1 MLTGVSQSVRT
12 IFFVSKINSF
22 RVRWRTLYF
31 LLRKQGAEIVPILL
45 SMQVSGGATNGRA
58 RAQRLN
64 PLRIIET
71 KLLHIK
77 TTAST
82 GLNNVQTTIF
92 SWKKKIWSFD
102 KVLQWKQVFVL
113 NPLMPGNP
121 INTIKVFK
129 FQSKVDLHGSI
140 TKFV

>member
-1 MLTGVSQSVRT
+1 
-12 IFFVSKINSF
+12 
-22 RVRWRTLYF
+22 
-31 LLRKQGAEIVPILL
+31 
-45 SMQVSGGATNGRA
+45 MQVSGGATNGRA

-92 SWKKKIWSFD
+92 SPEEHKY
-102 KVLQWKQVFVL
+102 LAL
-113 NPLMPGNP
+113 
-121 INTIKVFK
+121 
-129 FQSKVDLHGSI
+129 
-140 TKFV
+140 TKFLFRSTDSMKLSFRS